1 MIWWRLSN
9 NLIGLP
15 WHFSGRFQIYS
26 GSLFKNSSCVSV
38 VCILQIQEICAP
50 KSVWKIP
57 LKTLTFENLAQTGC
71 ETAQCSYIFHIF
83 PIFKVLMVL
92 SKSFYDWDCWKNLEE
107 ETEGYLDIQ
116 YWADFNVKR
125 FPNLPSSS
133 LLTFRGILH
142 QQESKHALLL
152 HLADI
157 YSLQHISPMMIHH
170 MSSYINIRQPIST
183 YVNIYHHII
192 CDIYSN
198 TYQEESNFST

>member
-1 MIWWRLSN
+1 MTFLRSLSN
-9 NLIGLP
+9 IFWQPFKKLKLCLCCL
-15 WHFSGRFQIYS
+15 HFADSR
-26 GSLFKNSSCVSV
+26 NRSSKKCV
-38 VCILQIQEICAP
+38 
-50 KSVWKIP
+50 IP
-57 LKTLTFENLAQTGC
+57 LKTLTFEHLAQTGC
-71 ETAQCSYIFHIF
+71 ETAQCSYIFHIC
-83 PIFKVLMVL
+83 PIFQVLRAL

-157 YSLQHISPMMIHH
+157 YALQHISPMMIHH